1 MTAPYHV
8 HAGGGFVAIPC
19 PVKLTSTAPTNTI
32 AVGDLVGIESGYAVP
47 AHAFTWD
54 TDTATTQ
61 TAFAAAFRGVSNSR
75 SRAGVAFATDPRDQ
89 AITVNDDSDAE
100 YRGYLLAAAQL
111 DIGSYV
117 GPAKNASANL
127 LTQSLIGGLT
137 KARSI
142 GIVSRRM
149 TASGT
154 VVFYKLIN
162 TPAQR

>member
-1 MTAPYHV
+1 MPQTHQ
-8 HAGGGFVAIPC
+8 GGPFTSIPA
-19 PVKLTSTAPTNTI
+19 PVKLTSTAPTNDI
-32 AVGDLVGIESGYAVP
+32 AVGDLVAVESGYVVP
-47 AHAFTWD
+47 AQAFTWD

-75 SRAGVAFATDPRDQ
+75 SRAGITFATDPRDQ
-89 AITVNDDSDAE
+89 KINVNDAPNSE
-100 YRGYLLAAAQL
+100 YRGTLLAAAQL
-111 DIGSYV
+111 DIGSYL
-117 GPAKNASANL
+117 GPAKNASSNL

-154 VVFYKLIN
+154 TVFYKLIN
-162 TPAQR
+162 TPSQR